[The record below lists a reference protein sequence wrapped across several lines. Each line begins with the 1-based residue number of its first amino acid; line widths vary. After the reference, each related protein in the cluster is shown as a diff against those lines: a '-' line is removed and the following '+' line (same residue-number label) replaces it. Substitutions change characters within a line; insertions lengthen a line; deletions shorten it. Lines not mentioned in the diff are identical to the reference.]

1 MMQIKFKKGRIPF
14 EKLQELLESGLD
26 GEEFELPEVICSNSS
41 YYLYK
46 LHHYGI
52 SDTWSLDL
60 ISKNT
65 GRTLK
70 YHLHPHEF
78 LISDGD
84 AIRVSP
90 EYRTYTWLSFW
101 SKWHGSEHH
110 PAGLWLDGIWY
121 PFFSITRINGKREVV
136 VGVKQAGKSKAFLLS
151 EELESE
157 VTYNLGKWIVTNYKW
172 IDHTDWN

>member
-1 MMQIKFKKGRIPF
+1 MMQVKFKKGRIPF
-14 EKLQELLESGLD
+14 EKLRDLLESGLE
-26 GEEFELPEVICSNSS
+26 GEEFELPEVLCSNSS

-46 LHHYGI
+46 MHHYGI
-52 SDTWSLDL
+52 SGTWSMDL

-70 YHLHPHEF
+70 YHLNPHEY

-110 PAGLWLDGIWY
+110 PDGLWLDGTWY
-121 PFFSITRINGKREVV
+121 PFCSITRINGKREVV
-136 VGVKQAGKSKAFLLS
+136 VGVKHGGKNKAFLIS
-151 EELESE
+151 EELGSE
-157 VTYNLGKWIVTNYKW
+157 VAYNLGKWIVTNYKW
-172 IDHTDWN
+172 LDYTDWN

>member
-1 MMQIKFKKGRIPF
+1 MMKIQFKKGRIPF

-26 GEEFELPEVICSNSS
+26 GEEFELPEVLCSNSS

-52 SDTWSLDL
+52 SDTWSMDL

-65 GRTLK
+65 GRILK
-70 YHLHPHEF
+70 YHLNPHEY

-90 EYRTYTWLSFW
+90 EYRIYTWLSFW

-110 PAGLWLDGIWY
+110 PAGLWLDGTWY

-136 VGVKQAGKSKAFLLS
+136 VGVKQAGVNKAFLLS
-151 EELESE
+151 EELESG
-157 VTYNLGKWIVTNYKW
+157 VTYDQGKWIVNNYKW
-172 IDHTDWN
+172 LDHTDWN